1 MGSGFSNTDMS
12 RNVILAVLLLL
23 VGAAAGRCV
32 RGNIVIRTTFSNG
45 QLVSQETEG
54 EESCE
59 EEDHSDEDD
68 EDEDDEEEDDDNDED
83 EYDDDDEDDNE
94 DEDDEEKDDDEED
107 DDCECDD
114 EDKSNER
121 ENPHR
126 GFRNGNNTIKIRKV
140 FQNGQLVEINREEVK
155 ICKKCRNQSLKMHD
169 LMKLRYNCSRMSKRQ
184 QEAHLWCR
192 GL

>member
-68 EDEDDEEEDDDNDED
+68 DEEEDDDNDED
-83 EYDDDDEDDNE
+83 EYDDEDDNE
-94 DEDDEEKDDDEED
+94 DADDEEEDDDEED

-114 EDKSNER
+114 DDKSNE
-121 ENPHR
+121 
-126 GFRNGNNTIKIRKV
+126 
-140 FQNGQLVEINREEVK
+140 
-155 ICKKCRNQSLKMHD
+155 
-169 LMKLRYNCSRMSKRQ
+169 
-184 QEAHLWCR
+184 
-192 GL
+192 

>member
-1 MGSGFSNTDMS
+1 MGRISGISNTDMS

-23 VGAAAGRCV
+23 AGAAAGRCV

-59 EEDHSDEDD
+59 DEEHSDE
-68 EDEDDEEEDDDNDED
+68 
-83 EYDDDDEDDNE
+83 
-94 DEDDEEKDDDEED
+94 DDDEED

-114 EDKSNER
+114 VDKSNER

-126 GFRNGNNTIKIRKV
+126 RIRNGKNTIKIRKV

-155 ICKKCRNQSLKMHD
+155 ICMRCRNQSFKMHD
-169 LMKLRYNCSRMSKRQ
+169 LMNLRY
-184 QEAHLWCR
+184 
-192 GL
+192 

>member
-59 EEDHSDEDD
+59 DEDHSDEDD
-68 EDEDDEEEDDDNDED
+68 DEDDDD
-83 EYDDDDEDDNE
+83 
-94 DEDDEEKDDDEED
+94 D

-114 EDKSNER
+114 DNKSNER

-126 GFRNGNNTIKIRKV
+126 RIRNGKNTIKIRKV
-140 FQNGQLVEINREEVK
+140 FQNGQLVEINREEFKV
-155 ICKKCRNQSLKMHD
+155 CKRCRNQSLKMHD

>member
-23 VGAAAGRCV
+23 VGSAAGRCV
-32 RGNIVIRTTFSNG
+32 LGNIVIRTTFSNG
-45 QLVSQETEG
+45 QLVLQETEG

-68 EDEDDEEEDDDNDED
+68 DE
-83 EYDDDDEDDNE
+83 DDDEDE
-94 DEDDEEKDDDEED
+94 DEED
-107 DDCECDD
+107 DECECDGD
-114 EDKSNER
+114 DKSNER

-126 GFRNGNNTIKIRKV
+126 VFRNGKNTIKIRKV

-155 ICKKCRNQSLKMHD
+155 ICKRCRNQSLKMHD
-169 LMKLRYNCSRMSKRQ
+169 LMNLRYNCSRMSRRQ
-184 QEAHLWCR
+184 QEA
-192 GL
+192 

>member
-1 MGSGFSNTDMS
+1 MGRISGFSNMDLS
-12 RNVILAVLLLL
+12 RNLLAVLLLL
-23 VGAAAGRCV
+23 VGAAAGSCV

-45 QLVSQETEG
+45 QLVLQETEG

-59 EEDHSDEDD
+59 DEEHSDEDD
-68 EDEDDEEEDDDNDED
+68 DN
-83 EYDDDDEDDNE
+83 DEDDNE
-94 DEDDEEKDDDEED
+94 DEDDDDEDDDEED

-114 EDKSNER
+114 DDKSNER

-126 GFRNGNNTIKIRKV
+126 RIRNGKNTIKIRKV

-169 LMKLRYNCSRMSKRQ
+169 LMNLRYNCSRMSRRQ

>member
-1 MGSGFSNTDMS
+1 MGRISGFSNTDMS
-12 RNVILAVLLLL
+12 RNALLLLL

-45 QLVSQETEG
+45 QLVRQETEG

-68 EDEDDEEEDDDNDED
+68 DKEDDEDVEEEDEDNDEDDKDDEEE
-83 EYDDDDEDDNE
+83 
-94 DEDDEEKDDDEED
+94 DDDEED

-114 EDKSNER
+114 DDKSNER

-126 GFRNGNNTIKIRKV
+126 GFRNGKNTIKIRKV

-155 ICKKCRNQSLKMHD
+155 ICKRCR
-169 LMKLRYNCSRMSKRQ
+169 
-184 QEAHLWCR
+184 
-192 GL
+192 

>member
-1 MGSGFSNTDMS
+1 MGRISGFSNTDMS
-12 RNVILAVLLLL
+12 RNLILAVLLPV

-68 EDEDDEEEDDDNDED
+68 
-83 EYDDDDEDDNE
+83 
-94 DEDDEEKDDDEED
+94 DEED

-114 EDKSNER
+114 DNKSNER

-126 GFRNGNNTIKIRKV
+126 RIRNGKNTIKIRKV
-140 FQNGQLVEINREEVK
+140 FQNGQLVEINREEHK
-155 ICKKCRNQSLKMHD
+155 ICKRCRNQSLKMHD
-169 LMKLRYNCSRMSKRQ
+169 LM
-184 QEAHLWCR
+184 
-192 GL
+192 

>member
-45 QLVSQETEG
+45 QLVLQETEG

-59 EEDHSDEDD
+59 DEEHSDEDD
-68 EDEDDEEEDDDNDED
+68 DEEDED

-94 DEDDEEKDDDEED
+94 DEDEEEEDDDEED

-114 EDKSNER
+114 DDKSNER
-121 ENPHR
+121 EYPHR
-126 GFRNGNNTIKIRKV
+126 RIRNGKNKIKI
-140 FQNGQLVEINREEVK
+140 
-155 ICKKCRNQSLKMHD
+155 
-169 LMKLRYNCSRMSKRQ
+169 
-184 QEAHLWCR
+184 
-192 GL
+192 

>member
-23 VGAAAGRCV
+23 VGTAAGRCV

-45 QLVSQETEG
+45 QLVLQETEG

-68 EDEDDEEEDDDNDED
+68 YEDDDEEEDDDNDE
-83 EYDDDDEDDNE
+83 
-94 DEDDEEKDDDEED
+94 ED
-107 DDCECDD
+107 DDCECEDD
-114 EDKSNER
+114 DNSNER

-126 GFRNGNNTIKIRKV
+126 RFRNGKNTIKIRKV

-155 ICKKCRNQSLKMHD
+155 ICKRCRNQSLKMHD
-169 LMKLRYNCSRMSKRQ
+169 LMNLRYNCSRMSRRQ

>member
-68 EDEDDEEEDDDNDED
+68 EEDDDDDDDEGD
-83 EYDDDDEDDNE
+83 SDDEDDNE
-94 DEDDEEKDDDEED
+94 DEDDEEEDDDEED
-107 DDCECDD
+107 DDCEC
-114 EDKSNER
+114 
-121 ENPHR
+121 
-126 GFRNGNNTIKIRKV
+126 
-140 FQNGQLVEINREEVK
+140 
-155 ICKKCRNQSLKMHD
+155 
-169 LMKLRYNCSRMSKRQ
+169 
-184 QEAHLWCR
+184 
-192 GL
+192 

>member
-45 QLVSQETEG
+45 QLVRQETEG

-68 EDEDDEEEDDDNDED
+68 DEVEDDDN
-83 EYDDDDEDDNE
+83 DDDEDDNE
-94 DEDDEEKDDDEED
+94 DEDDEEEDDDEED

-114 EDKSNER
+114 DDKSNER

-126 GFRNGNNTIKIRKV
+126 RIRNGKNTIKIRKV
-140 FQNGQLVEINREEVK
+140 FQNGQLVER
-155 ICKKCRNQSLKMHD
+155 
-169 LMKLRYNCSRMSKRQ
+169 
-184 QEAHLWCR
+184 
-192 GL
+192 

>member
-12 RNVILAVLLLL
+12 RNVVLAVLLLL

-32 RGNIVIRTTFSNG
+32 RGNIVIRTSFSNG
-45 QLVSQETEG
+45 QLVRQETEG

-68 EDEDDEEEDDDNDED
+68 DEDDEEEDEDNDED
-83 EYDDDDEDDNE
+83 EYDDEDEDDNE
-94 DEDDEEKDDDEED
+94 DEDDEEED
-107 DDCECDD
+107 DDKEDDYCECDD
-114 EDKSNER
+114 DDKSNER

-126 GFRNGNNTIKIRKV
+126 VFRNGKNTIKIRKV

-155 ICKKCRNQSLKMHD
+155 ICKRCRNQSLKMHD
-169 LMKLRYNCSRMSKRQ
+169 LMNLRYNCSR
-184 QEAHLWCR
+184 
-192 GL
+192 

>member
-45 QLVSQETEG
+45 QLVLQETEG

-59 EEDHSDEDD
+59 DEDHSDEDD
-68 EDEDDEEEDDDNDED
+68 EEEEDDDKDED
-83 EYDDDDEDDNE
+83 EYDDDDEDD
-94 DEDDEEKDDDEED
+94 DEDDEKEDDDEED

-114 EDKSNER
+114 VDKSNER

-126 GFRNGNNTIKIRKV
+126 RIRNGKNTIKIQKV

-155 ICKKCRNQSLKMHD
+155 ICKRCRNQSLKMHD
-169 LMKLRYNCSRMSKRQ
+169 LMN
-184 QEAHLWCR
+184 
-192 GL
+192 

>member
-12 RNVILAVLLLL
+12 RNVVLAVLLLL

-45 QLVSQETEG
+45 QLVRQETEG

-68 EDEDDEEEDDDNDED
+68 DEEEDDDNDE
-83 EYDDDDEDDNE
+83 
-94 DEDDEEKDDDEED
+94 EEDDDEED

-114 EDKSNER
+114 VDKSNER

-126 GFRNGNNTIKIRKV
+126 RIRNGKNTIKIRKV

-155 ICKKCRNQSLKMHD
+155 ICKRCRNQSLKMHD
-169 LMKLRYNCSRMSKRQ
+169 LMNLRYNCSRMSRRQ

>member
-12 RNVILAVLLLL
+12 RNVVLAVLLLL

-45 QLVSQETEG
+45 QLVRQETEG

-68 EDEDDEEEDDDNDED
+68 DKE
-83 EYDDDDEDDNE
+83 DNE
-94 DEDDEEKDDDEED
+94 DEDDEEEDDDEED

-114 EDKSNER
+114 VDKSNER

-126 GFRNGNNTIKIRKV
+126 RFRNGKNTIKIRKV

-155 ICKKCRNQSLKMHD
+155 ICKRCRNQSLKMH
-169 LMKLRYNCSRMSKRQ
+169 
-184 QEAHLWCR
+184 
-192 GL
+192 

>member
-45 QLVSQETEG
+45 QLVLQETEG

-59 EEDHSDEDD
+59 DEDHSDEDD
-68 EDEDDEEEDDDNDED
+68 EEEEDDDKDED

-94 DEDDEEKDDDEED
+94 DEDDEKEDEDEED
-107 DDCECDD
+107 DDCEFDD
-114 EDKSNER
+114 VDKSNER

-126 GFRNGNNTIKIRKV
+126 RNRNGKNSIKIRKV
-140 FQNGQLVEINREEVK
+140 FQNGQLVEINRE
-155 ICKKCRNQSLKMHD
+155 
-169 LMKLRYNCSRMSKRQ
+169 
-184 QEAHLWCR
+184 
-192 GL
+192 

>member
-1 MGSGFSNTDMS
+1 MGISGFSNTDMS

-45 QLVSQETEG
+45 QLVRQETEG

-59 EEDHSDEDD
+59 EEDHSDEDED
-68 EDEDDEEEDDDNDED
+68 EDNDEDDNDDEDDEEEDDDD
-83 EYDDDDEDDNE
+83 
-94 DEDDEEKDDDEED
+94 ED

-114 EDKSNER
+114 DDKSNER

-126 GFRNGNNTIKIRKV
+126 GFRNGKNTIKIRKV
-140 FQNGQLVEINREEVK
+140 FQNGQLVETNREEVK
-155 ICKKCRNQSLKMHD
+155 ICKRCRNQTLKMHD

>member
-12 RNVILAVLLLL
+12 RNVVLAVLLLL

-45 QLVSQETEG
+45 QLVLQETEG

-68 EDEDDEEEDDDNDED
+68 DEEENDDN
-83 EYDDDDEDDNE
+83 DEDDNE
-94 DEDDEEKDDDEED
+94 DEDDDD

-114 EDKSNER
+114 DKSNER

-126 GFRNGNNTIKIRKV
+126 GFRNGKNTIKIRKV

-155 ICKKCRNQSLKMHD
+155 ICKRCRNQSLKMHD
-169 LMKLRYNCSRMSKRQ
+169 LMNLRYNCSRMSKRQ

>member
-59 EEDHSDEDD
+59 EEDHSDEEDDD
-68 EDEDDEEEDDDNDED
+68 EDEDEN
-83 EYDDDDEDDNE
+83 DDDED
-94 DEDDEEKDDDEED
+94 D

-114 EDKSNER
+114 DNKSNER
-121 ENPHR
+121 ENPH
-126 GFRNGNNTIKIRKV
+126 
-140 FQNGQLVEINREEVK
+140 
-155 ICKKCRNQSLKMHD
+155 
-169 LMKLRYNCSRMSKRQ
+169 
-184 QEAHLWCR
+184 
-192 GL
+192 

>member
-1 MGSGFSNTDMS
+1 MGMS

-23 VGAAAGRCV
+23 AGAAAGRCV

-68 EDEDDEEEDDDNDED
+68 DEEEDDDNAED
-83 EYDDDDEDDNE
+83 EYDDDNE
-94 DEDDEEKDDDEED
+94 DEDDEEEDDDEED

-114 EDKSNER
+114 DEKSNER

-126 GFRNGNNTIKIRKV
+126 GFRNEKNTIKIRKV
-140 FQNGQLVEINREEVK
+140 FQNGQR
-155 ICKKCRNQSLKMHD
+155 
-169 LMKLRYNCSRMSKRQ
+169 
-184 QEAHLWCR
+184 
-192 GL
+192 

>member
-1 MGSGFSNTDMS
+1 MGRISGFSNTDMS

-59 EEDHSDEDD
+59 EEDHSDEHDD
-68 EDEDDEEEDDDNDED
+68 EEEDDNDEDEYDDDNEDEDDEEEDDD
-83 EYDDDDEDDNE
+83 EDD
-94 DEDDEEKDDDEED
+94 D

-114 EDKSNER
+114 DDKSNER
-121 ENPHR
+121 
-126 GFRNGNNTIKIRKV
+126 
-140 FQNGQLVEINREEVK
+140 
-155 ICKKCRNQSLKMHD
+155 
-169 LMKLRYNCSRMSKRQ
+169 
-184 QEAHLWCR
+184 
-192 GL
+192 

>member
-59 EEDHSDEDD
+59 DEDHSDED
-68 EDEDDEEEDDDNDED
+68 EDDDNDED

-94 DEDDEEKDDDEED
+94 DADDEEEDDDEED
-107 DDCECDD
+107 DECECDD
-114 EDKSNER
+114 DDKSNER

-126 GFRNGNNTIKIRKV
+126 RFRNGKNARVI
-140 FQNGQLVEINREEVK
+140 FLHLVR
-155 ICKKCRNQSLKMHD
+155 C
-169 LMKLRYNCSRMSKRQ
+169 
-184 QEAHLWCR
+184 
-192 GL
+192 

>member
-1 MGSGFSNTDMS
+1 MGRISGFSNTDMS

-45 QLVSQETEG
+45 QLVLQETEG

-68 EDEDDEEEDDDNDED
+68 EDDD
-83 EYDDDDEDDNE
+83 DDNE
-94 DEDDEEKDDDEED
+94 DADEEEDDDEED

-114 EDKSNER
+114 DDESNER

-126 GFRNGNNTIKIRKV
+126 VVRNGKNTIKIRKV
-140 FQNGQLVEINREEVK
+140 FQNGQLVEINREKVK
-155 ICKKCRNQSLKMHD
+155 ICKRCRNQSLKMHD
-169 LMKLRYNCSRMSKRQ
+169 LMNLRYNCSRMSRRQ

>member
-45 QLVSQETEG
+45 QLVRQETEG

-59 EEDHSDEDD
+59 EEEHSDEDD
-68 EDEDDEEEDDDNDED
+68 DEDDDEEEDDDNDED
-83 EYDDDDEDDNE
+83 DDDDDEDDNE
-94 DEDDEEKDDDEED
+94 DEDDD

-114 EDKSNER
+114 DNKSNER

-126 GFRNGNNTIKIRKV
+126 RI
-140 FQNGQLVEINREEVK
+140 
-155 ICKKCRNQSLKMHD
+155 
-169 LMKLRYNCSRMSKRQ
+169 
-184 QEAHLWCR
+184 
-192 GL
+192 

>member
-12 RNVILAVLLLL
+12 RNVVLAVLLLL

-45 QLVSQETEG
+45 QLVRQETEG

-68 EDEDDEEEDDDNDED
+68 DEDDGGGDDDDDDDDCQCDDDN
-83 EYDDDDEDDNE
+83 
-94 DEDDEEKDDDEED
+94 
-107 DDCECDD
+107 
-114 EDKSNER
+114 KSNER

-126 GFRNGNNTIKIRKV
+126 RIRNGKNTIKIRKV

-155 ICKKCRNQSLKMHD
+155 ICKRCRNQSLKMHD
-169 LMKLRYNCSRMSKRQ
+169 FMKLRYNCSRMSKRQ

>member
-68 EDEDDEEEDDDNDED
+68 DN
-83 EYDDDDEDDNE
+83 DEDDNE
-94 DEDDEEKDDDEED
+94 DEDENDDDEDD

-114 EDKSNER
+114 DNKSNER
-121 ENPHR
+121 
-126 GFRNGNNTIKIRKV
+126 
-140 FQNGQLVEINREEVK
+140 
-155 ICKKCRNQSLKMHD
+155 
-169 LMKLRYNCSRMSKRQ
+169 
-184 QEAHLWCR
+184 
-192 GL
+192 

>member
-45 QLVSQETEG
+45 QLVLQETEG

-59 EEDHSDEDD
+59 EEDHSDEDG
-68 EDEDDEEEDDDNDED
+68 EEDDDNDED
-83 EYDDDDEDDNE
+83 EYDDDVKDDNE
-94 DEDDEEKDDDEED
+94 DEDDDDDD
-107 DDCECDD
+107 DDCQCDD
-114 EDKSNER
+114 DNKSNER

-126 GFRNGNNTIKIRKV
+126 RIRNGKNTIK
-140 FQNGQLVEINREEVK
+140 
-155 ICKKCRNQSLKMHD
+155 
-169 LMKLRYNCSRMSKRQ
+169 
-184 QEAHLWCR
+184 
-192 GL
+192 